1 MPSTA
6 VFSTVI
12 KYKVSRIE
20 KDGTIIVDRFE
31 FMEKDGS
38 YIDSDKGTRV
48 SKSGYYSTPSK
59 AVTGLKCESAR
70 ELRNAKK
77 YLHDLEEL
85 YNKLKNAVSK
95 NVILVNSEKP

>member
-48 SKSGYYSTPSK
+48 SKSGYYSTQRGRGP
-59 AVTGLKCESAR
+59 AR
-70 ELRNAKK
+70 GPPAGQRRGAAARARAGGARGRGRVGSIRV
-77 YLHDLEEL
+77 DRG
-85 YNKLKNAVSK
+85 AA
-95 NVILVNSEKP
+95 